1 MLTRDLSRREIG
13 ILFDLSNGKR
23 LYVNED
29 SSEAWIAD
37 PGAEADPTSRYAV
50 SIESVR
56 ILRKEDCVTRQPFG
70 DVDVYTISDEGTDRL
85 LDSSI
90 RPGFDSGE

>member
-23 LYVNED
+23 LFVLED
-29 SSEAWIAD
+29 TSEAWVAD
-37 PGAEADPTSRYAV
+37 PQTGTDTATRFVVP
-50 SIESVR
+50 IGSVR
-56 ILRKEDCVTRQPFG
+56 ILRKEDCLVRQAFG
-70 DVDVYTISDEGTDRL
+70 DLDVYTISDEGVERL